1 MSNNNM
7 NTPPEGRAK
16 ALCTSVQKG
25 VQPKLGAQTVYE
37 CQLPGYGKIALFSL
51 DSNPNG
57 VLRNVKPYDGKDAGP
72 SIVNIETVHREKLD
86 LKTGRAT
93 KTVVHNAILSEEEL
107 HNILS

>member
-1 MSNNNM
+1 MSNNN
-7 NTPPEGRAK
+7 TIPEGRAK
-16 ALCTSVQKG
+16 ALCTAVQKG
-25 VQPKLGAQTVYE
+25 VQTKLGTQSIFE

-51 DSNPNG
+51 DSSPNG
-57 VLRNVKPYDGKDAGP
+57 VLRNIKPYDGKDAAP

-93 KTVVHNAILSEEEL
+93 KTVVHNAIMGEEEL